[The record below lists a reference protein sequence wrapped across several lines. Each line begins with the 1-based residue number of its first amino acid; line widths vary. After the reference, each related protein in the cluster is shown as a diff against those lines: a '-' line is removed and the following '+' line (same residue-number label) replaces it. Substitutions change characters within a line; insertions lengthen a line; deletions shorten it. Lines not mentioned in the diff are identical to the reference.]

1 MNNIFKYLL
10 VLVTIVIFI
19 PNSILSNDRNLT
31 GRVFDENGKPVL
43 GVLISLLQ
51 ISPERGEKLVT
62 VTDLNGNYK
71 FKNMSVGKYKIAA
84 TSLDGSS
91 FEEKTIRVDGALTIK
106 SDFIL
111 NLQAS
116 KSVNKKTVDLDWQ
129 LRSEKRDVLRKDSSA
144 QPVQTAALED
154 TRMNGKSG
162 IKGEINV
169 IHESYLKSQTS
180 PSDRT
185 RVSLNGSDGVNSQWS
200 IGASLQNTANL
211 QPTLSAIGKYRQKV
225 LSDLNWELGG
235 DYQQYSGLSNSSQ
248 SINDPSDFWRGS
260 LYTRNSWQI
269 WEPLQ
274 LNCTL
279 KYDHYNYVKSGDYL
293 SPQVEI
299 VYEPSQWAK
308 MKGSFEIATINPES
322 VYSDFNE
329 IPSYIKGEEK
339 PERAKKY
346 EISLEGGFGGGYVMT
361 FSAFYSDFENKQI
374 AYMKPSGQD
383 NGRYLYNAGDS
394 IVKGLSFDLK
404 KDVGSW
410 LTGSLSYS
418 YSKAVILDTKRLSLL
433 FDNLDQIQSLLG
445 EEIAHELTTKLNAEI
460 DSTKTSV
467 SAIYKVIIGSLGD
480 VQAADGMVDVQ
491 RLDVKI
497 IQKLP
502 FLAFTGTDWEIHLNV
517 RNLLDNYGLDY
528 FLSTEDL
535 SGARRKI
542 SGGVSIHF

>member
-1 MNNIFKYLL
+1 LNNIFKNLL
-10 VLVTIVIFI
+10 VFVTILTFI

-31 GRVFDENGKPVL
+31 GKVFDENGKPVL

-71 FKNMSVGKYKIAA
+71 FKSMSVGKYRIAA

-91 FEEKTIRVDGALTIK
+91 FEEKTIKVDGALTIK

-111 NLQAS
+111 NLLAS

-129 LRSEKRDVLRKDSSA
+129 LRSEKRDVLRRDSSA
-144 QPVQTAALED
+144 QPVQTATLED
-154 TRMNGKSG
+154 NRMSGKSG
-162 IKGEINV
+162 IKGEINI
-169 IHESYLKSQTS
+169 IHESYFKSQTS
-180 PSDRT
+180 QNDRT

-248 SINDPSDFWRGS
+248 SISDPSDFWRGS

-279 KYDHYNYVKSGDYL
+279 KYDHYNYVKSGDYI

-410 LTGSLSYS
+410 LTGSFSYS

-433 FDNLDQIQSLLG
+433 FDNFDQIQSLLG
-445 EEIAHELTTKLNAEI
+445 KEIAHELTTKLNAEI

-467 SAIYKVIIGSLGD
+467 SAIYKVIVGSLGD

>member
-1 MNNIFKYLL
+1 MNIILKYLL
-10 VLVTIVIFI
+10 ISLAIIAFLSSPI
-19 PNSILSNDRNLT
+19 ISNDRNLS
-31 GRVFDENGKPVL
+31 GKVFDENGKPIL

-51 ISPERGEKLVT
+51 VSPESGEKLVT

-106 SDFIL
+106 SDFVL
-111 NLQAS
+111 NLKAS
-116 KSVNKKTVDLDWQ
+116 KSINKRTVDLDWQ
-129 LRSEKRDVLRKDSSA
+129 LRSEKRDILRKESVS
-144 QPVQTAALED
+144 QPYQIASLED
-154 TRMNGKSG
+154 ARINGIGG

-169 IHESYLKSQTS
+169 IHESYFKSQTS

-185 RVSLNGSDGVNSQWS
+185 QVNLNGYNGANSQWS
-200 IGASLQNTANL
+200 LGASLQNTVNL

-225 LSDLNWELGG
+225 LSDFNWELGG
-235 DYQQYSGLSNSSQ
+235 DYQQYSSLTDSSQ
-248 SINDPSDFWRGS
+248 SLNDPSDFWRGS

-299 VYEPSQWAK
+299 VYEPAQWAK
-308 MKGSFEIATINPES
+308 MKGSFEITTINPES

-329 IPSYIKGEEK
+329 IPSYIKGEVK
-339 PERAKKY
+339 PERSRKY
-346 EISLEGGFGGGYVMT
+346 EISLEGGLGGGYVMT
-361 FSAFYSDFENKQI
+361 FSAFYSDFENKQV

-383 NGRYLYNAGDS
+383 VGRYLYNAGDS
-394 IVKGLSFDLK
+394 VIKGLSFDLK

-433 FDNLDQIQSLLG
+433 FDNLDQLQSLLG
-445 EEIAHELTTKLNAEI
+445 EEIAHELTTKLDAEI

-467 SAIYKVIIGSLGD
+467 SAIYKVIIGSLGNID
-480 VQAADGMVDVQ
+480 ADSGMVDVQ

-517 RNLLDNYGLDY
+517 RNLLDTYGLDY